1 MPATLR
7 KNYGRLL
14 NIKSAETAH
23 YNDLKVQWEEVV
35 CMTLMSSSTVLP
47 RMLEVE
53 QELTSSPLKDVKAE
67 VRKELQNLNIRSR
80 VKLGDRIAIT
90 AGSRGIA
97 NISTITAAV
106 VEMVKE
112 CGGKPFIIPAMGSHG
127 GATPE
132 GQKEILNHYGIT
144 PENIGAPLVS
154 SMEVDLLAHLEDGTP
169 IYISRDAHNADG
181 IIVVNRVKPHTDFK
195 EDIESGLVKML
206 VVGMGK
212 QKGAESLHSFLAEGY
227 HKVMQKMAEIIL
239 KKAKIV
245 CGVAIVE
252 DGYHQTSIIKAI
264 PPEKII
270 QEEKELLKIAKRY
283 MARIPFKEIDLLV
296 VGEIGKEISG
306 AGMDP
311 NVTGRFTIQ
320 DEYDPEA
327 PKVNK
332 IVVLN
337 LTNETEG
344 NVTGLGLADL
354 TTKKVFEK
362 IDFEKTFVN
371 CLTSCWANTGRIP
384 IFLSSDRDTIMMGL
398 RIAGIRDYEKAKIV
412 MIKNTLDL
420 RRFLISETLQQDL
433 ERSPG
438 LAKKVKVV
446 SESREIV
453 FDVLGN
459 LAR

>member
-1 MPATLR
+1 MALT
-7 KNYGRLL
+7 
-14 NIKSAETAH
+14 ST
-23 YNDLKVQWEEVV
+23 
-35 CMTLMSSSTVLP
+35 STVLP
-47 RMLEVE
+47 RMFEVE

-67 VRKELQNLNIRSR
+67 VERELQKLDIRSR
-80 VKLGDRIAIT
+80 VKPGDRIAIT

-97 NISTITAAV
+97 NISTIIAAV
-106 VEMVKE
+106 VEAVKE
-112 CGGKPFIIPAMGSHG
+112 CGGKPFVIPAMGSHG

-154 SMEVDLLAHLEDGTP
+154 SMEVDLLAQLEDETP

-206 VVGMGK
+206 VIGMGK

-252 DGYHQTSIIKAI
+252 DGYHQTSIIRAI
-264 PPEKII
+264 PPERII
-270 QEEKELLKIAKRY
+270 QEEKELLKIAKGY

-337 LTNETEG
+337 LTRESEG
-344 NVTGLGLADL
+344 NATGLGLADL
-354 TTKKVFEK
+354 TTKRVFEK

-384 IFLSSDRDTIMMGL
+384 IFLPSDRDTIMMGL
-398 RIAGIRDYEKAKIV
+398 RIAGIRDYKKAKVV

-433 ERSPG
+433 EISPG

-446 SESREIV
+446 SEPREIV